1 MFNIWHFPS
10 IHFNQNI
17 KCRVFSKLQI
27 IELSYLT
34 ILVQRLAIF
43 GDARK
48 KRVNVKKLSENNIF
62 RKPCS
67 LPLGIILVS
76 GFQFWQEM
84 HFVRV
89 LIQLEMFRFS
99 NLPERNYLQFQQ
111 TILSSVK
118 FWYVRTNMGEYL
130 EKSKFSNAFTIR
142 ISWLLETSMQCL
154 MIQQ

>member
-1 MFNIWHFPS
+1 M
-10 IHFNQNI
+10 
-17 KCRVFSKLQI
+17 QI

-89 LIQLEMFRFS
+89 LIQLEMFIGGQWS
-99 NLPERNYLQFQQ
+99 EWANALQ
-111 TILSSVK
+111 
-118 FWYVRTNMGEYL
+118 
-130 EKSKFSNAFTIR
+130 
-142 ISWLLETSMQCL
+142 
-154 MIQQ
+154 